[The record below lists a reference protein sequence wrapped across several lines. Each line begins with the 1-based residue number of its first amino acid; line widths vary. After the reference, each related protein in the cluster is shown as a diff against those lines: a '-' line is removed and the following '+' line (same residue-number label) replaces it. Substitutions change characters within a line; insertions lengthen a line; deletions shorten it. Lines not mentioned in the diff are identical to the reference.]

1 MSATALE
8 RRRGRAE
15 ARWRRLL
22 ESPRPVIYVGAGSCG
37 MAAGAGVLLEG
48 VRDHLEQRRLDAKI
62 VQVGCV
68 GPCYLEPLL
77 DVQLPGRPRL
87 SYANMTPDLAAKTL
101 DALLAGEVPKQHLVG
116 HLGDGEYRD
125 DRPRD
130 ADPGGNGGSSDGDGV
145 PRFADHPMLAR
156 QVRIALR
163 NCGIIDPEEV
173 DHYLARGGYVALERC
188 LAMPWQEVIDLVRQS
203 GLRGRG
209 GAGFPTWQKW
219 AFCREAEGDERYLI
233 CNADEGDPG
242 AFMNRSLI
250 EGDPHAVLEGM
261 LIAAYA
267 IGASHGYVYT
277 RAEYPLA
284 IRRLRS
290 AIVALGKL
298 GLLGEDILGS
308 GFSFDIAV
316 KEGAGAFVCGEET
329 ALIASIEGRRG
340 MPRTRPPFPAV
351 SGLWGRPTII
361 NNVETLATLP
371 AILTNG
377 PSWYAGFGTASSKG
391 TKAFSLVG
399 KVRRTGLIEV
409 PFGMTLRTLIYDI
422 GGGLAKDF
430 KAVQTGGP
438 SGGCLGE
445 EFLDTPIDYEN
456 LAAAGSIMG
465 SGGLIVID
473 RDTCVVDTARYFL
486 SFTQSESCGKCVPCR
501 VGTRQLVGILDA
513 ICQGN
518 GELSDLDRLERLA
531 RVVKGSALC
540 GLGQTAPNPV
550 LSALKYFRGE
560 FVEHIQEKRCR
571 AAVCRDLVEYRIIPG
586 KCTGC
591 QRCVQVCPTGAI
603 TGPRAEV
610 HNLDPDKCIKCRSCY
625 EVCRFDAIAGDAIV
639 IESGGEYAQ

>member
-1 MSATALE
+1 MSATTLE
-8 RRRGRAE
+8 RRRRRAA
-15 ARWRRLL
+15 ARWRRLQ

-37 MAAGAGVLLEG
+37 LAAGAGVLLEG
-48 VRDHLEQRRLDAKI
+48 VGDYLEERGVDAEI
-62 VQVGCV
+62 VRVGCI

-77 DVQLPGRPRL
+77 DVQLPDRSRL
-87 SYANMTPDLAAKTL
+87 SYANMTQELAAKTL
-101 DALLAGEVPKQHLVG
+101 DALFAGEVPKRHLVG
-116 HLGDGEYRD
+116 HLGEGEYGG
-125 DRPRD
+125 D
-130 ADPGGNGGSSDGDGV
+130 ANGV

-173 DHYLARGGYVALERC
+173 DHYLARGGYHAIARC
-188 LAMPWQEVIDLVRQS
+188 LDMPWQDLIDLVRRS

-219 AFCREAEGDERYLI
+219 TFCRETESDERYLI

-267 IGASHGYVYT
+267 IGASHGYVYI

-290 AIVALGKL
+290 AMAAMSKL
-298 GLLGEDILGS
+298 GLLGEGILGS
-308 GFSFDIAV
+308 GFSFDITI

-329 ALIASIEGRRG
+329 ALMASIEGRRG

-351 SGLWGRPTII
+351 SGLWGKPTII

-371 AILTNG
+371 AIVANG
-377 PSWYAGFGTASSKG
+377 PDWYAGFGTASSKG

-409 PFGMTLRTLIYDI
+409 PFGTTLRTVIYDI

-486 SFTQSESCGKCVPCR
+486 SFTQTESCGKCVPCR
-501 VGTRQLVGILDA
+501 VGTRHLVGILDS
-513 ICQGN
+513 ICEGK
-518 GELSDLDRLERLA
+518 GELADLDRLERLA
-531 RVVKGSALC
+531 RVVKSSALC

-560 FVEHIQEKRCR
+560 FVEHIQDKRCR

-586 KCTGC
+586 RCTGC

-639 IESGGEYAQ
+639 IESGGRHAD